1 MLTITSPANGALVM
15 AGQSL
20 STSVSASPTG
30 AFSSVQV
37 IGENIGLSQVL
48 SGAPFNFSIAIP
60 VDAIGPENITAVGLT
75 PSGTVVFSS
84 PITIDCEPAVS
95 VTGLGPNLSQISFG
109 FTGDQVGLTVQG
121 KLSDGSSVD
130 LTQSTNTSF
139 LSGNIAV
146 ATVSSTGL
154 VTAFGPGTAT
164 ITVSNG
170 GQIAAVSVSVPNSLR
185 GDLNADG
192 KIDADD
198 VNILLSAL
206 NTKAT
211 GSFDA
216 RDLNGDGIID
226 TKDLQI
232 LAGLCTLAGCSTSV
246 NTPSSP
252 NIVLSPIA
260 VSFGSQLVS
269 TSSQAQTVTVVNS
282 GAAAL
287 SITSIGTSG
296 DFSETNSCS
305 TSLAPEA
312 SCTIN
317 VVFSPTA
324 AGLRGSSLSIAGNAS
339 GSPHVVGLSGDGTAL
354 TAPGVTVTPSA
365 SSITTTQ
372 ALSVTVAVSGGTG
385 NPTPTGSVTL
395 TGGGYTSAATTLTA
409 GSATIPISAGS
420 LATGSDTLT
429 VTYTPDASSSSTY
442 SSATGSATVTVT
454 TPAKTTPTVTATPS
468 PSSITTAQN
477 LSVNVTVSGGTGNPT
492 PTGSVI
498 LTGGG
503 YTSSTA
509 TLTSG
514 YITFVIPAGSLA
526 VGSDTLTVT
535 YTPDGASS
543 STYNGASGTT
553 TVSVTQAPAPSFS
566 LTNSGGITVTRGATT
581 GNTSV
586 VTITPTGG
594 FTGTVSLSCSIGP
607 SVTVPPTCSVPASVT
622 ITGSTAVTAT
632 LTVNTTAASGS
643 TALAS
648 PAKPTLLRAGVLAFA
663 MFCFFG
669 ISARRRY
676 ARALFSLLFI
686 AVVAAAVGCGGGSGS
701 SGGGGGGGGSTVTT
715 TGNYTITVTG
725 TSGSLTATTPVSL
738 TVN

>member
-1 MLTITSPANGALVM
+1 
-15 AGQSL
+15 
-20 STSVSASPTG
+20 
-30 AFSSVQV
+30 
-37 IGENIGLSQVL
+37 
-48 SGAPFNFSIAIP
+48 
-60 VDAIGPENITAVGLT
+60 VG
-75 PSGTVVFSS
+75 
-84 PITIDCEPAVS
+84 
-95 VTGLGPNLSQISFG
+95 QISFG

-121 KLSDGSSVD
+121 AFSDGSSVN
-130 LTQSTNTSF
+130 LRQSTNTNF

-146 ATVSSTGL
+146 ATVNSTGL
-154 VTAFGPGTAT
+154 ITAVGPGTT
-164 ITVSNG
+164 TVTVSNG
-170 GQIAAVSVSVPNSLR
+170 GQIASVTVSVPNSLR

-192 KIDADD
+192 KVDADD

-211 GSFDA
+211 GLFDA
-216 RDLNGDGIID
+216 RDLNGDGTID
-226 TKDLQI
+226 VKDLQI

-246 NTPSSP
+246 NTPTSP
-252 NIVLSPIA
+252 NIVLSPFA
-260 VSFGSQLVS
+260 VSFANQLVS
-269 TSSQAQTVTVVNS
+269 TSSQPQVVTIVNS
-282 GAAAL
+282 GTAAL
-287 SITSIGTSG
+287 SITGIGISG
-296 DFSETNSCS
+296 DFSATNTCL
-305 TSLAPEA
+305 TGSLAPET
-312 SCTIN
+312 SCTIS

-324 AGLRGSSLSIAGNAS
+324 AGLRSSSLTIVDNAA
-339 GSPHVVGLSGDGTAL
+339 GSPQVVGLSGTGAVL
-354 TAPGVTVTPSA
+354 ASPSVTVTPSA
-365 SSITTTQ
+365 SSVTSTQ
-372 ALSVTVAVSGGTG
+372 ALSVTVAVSDGTG

-586 VTITPTGG
+586 VTITPSGG
-594 FTGTVSLSCSIGP
+594 FTGAVSLSCSIGP
-607 SVTVPPTCSVPASVT
+607 SATVPPTCSVPASLT

-632 LTVNTTAASGS
+632 LTVNTTASSG
-643 TALAS
+643 TAALAS
-648 PAKPTLLRAGVLAFA
+648 PAEPSLLRAGVLAFVVL
-663 MFCFFG
+663 CFFG
-669 ISARRRY
+669 VSARRRY
-676 ARALFSLLFI
+676 ARVLFSLLFI
-686 AVVAAAVGCGGGSGS
+686 AAVAAVVGCGGGSGS
-701 SGGGGGGGGSTVTT
+701 SGGGGGGGGSTGTT

-725 TSGSLTATTPVSL
+725 SSGSTTATTSIPL